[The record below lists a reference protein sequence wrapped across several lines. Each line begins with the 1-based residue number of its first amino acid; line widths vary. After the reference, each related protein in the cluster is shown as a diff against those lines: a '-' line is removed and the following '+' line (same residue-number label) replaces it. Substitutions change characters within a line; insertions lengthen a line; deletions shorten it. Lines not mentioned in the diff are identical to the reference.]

1 MGNNLKTI
9 IIDDDA
15 VATEQL
21 KVELSKYPVFNICG
35 NACTGAEGRNL
46 LLDINPDLIFL
57 DVELPDCLGF
67 EFLHSIRYL
76 LKEECHVI
84 FFTAYNRYMIKAL
97 REKAF
102 DYLLKPIDPNELA
115 IITGRILEDKTI
127 QKRET
132 DKEEENDNVSV
143 LLDTAKGDILII
155 NSNDISY
162 FSYEEKSRYWIAFL
176 CNGDKY
182 ALKRTTKADRLLNF
196 SDDLKMPDKS
206 HIINIHSLAVIK
218 DGHCIMKPPFE
229 NVRDITIGKTKMQKL
244 RKAYPNI

>member
-102 DYLLKPIDPNELA
+102 DYLLKPIDTKELS
-115 IITGRILEDKTI
+115 IVIGRVLEEDNTKKLNSPSEKNNVPVIL
-127 QKRET
+127 
-132 DKEEENDNVSV
+132 N
-143 LLDTAKGDILII
+143 TAKGDVLVI
-155 NSNDISY
+155 NSDDISF
-162 FSYEEKSRYWIAFL
+162 FSYDEKSRYWIAFL
-176 CNGDKY
+176 SNGEKY
-182 ALKRTTKADRLLNF
+182 ALKRATKSEKLLSF
-196 SDDLKMPDKS
+196 SNVFEMTDKS
-206 HIINIHSLAVIK
+206 HIINIQSLSAIK
-218 DGHCIMKPPFE
+218 DGLCIMKKPFDAI
-229 NVRDITIGKTKMQKL
+229 RDITISKTKLQQLK
-244 RKAYPNI
+244 KNYPSI